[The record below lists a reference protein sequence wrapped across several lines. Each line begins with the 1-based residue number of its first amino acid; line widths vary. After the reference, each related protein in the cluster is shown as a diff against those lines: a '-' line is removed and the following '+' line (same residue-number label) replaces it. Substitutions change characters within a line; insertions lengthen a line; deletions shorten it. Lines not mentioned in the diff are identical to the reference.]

1 MGRYLVGK
9 RDRITRTDT
18 YLVRMDGHDG
28 RVLENLEPRR
38 LFPFTAP
45 DTFVTL
51 LGEGEKEAALIHSLD
66 ELDEASRRA
75 VEECFEEYYLIP
87 EVTAV
92 LHVED
97 KAGSFKWKVKTDRGV
112 VEFHIRNRQSDIKQD
127 GDILLMRDSND
138 NRYRIDLKKL
148 DAKSM
153 KRILSYI

>member
-9 RDRITRTDT
+9 RDKILRTDT
-18 YLVRMDGHDG
+18 YLVRVEGHDG
-28 RVLENLEPRR
+28 RVYEDLEPRR

-45 DTFVTL
+45 NSFVTL
-51 LGEGEKEAALIHSLD
+51 MGAGEKEVAMIQSMD

-75 VEECFEEYYLIP
+75 VEECFDEYYLIP
-87 EVTAV
+87 RVTAV

-97 KAGSFKWKVKTDRGV
+97 KAGSFKWKVMTDRGR

-127 GDILLMRDSND
+127 GKLLLMRDSND
-138 NRYRIDLKKL
+138 NRYRIDLDDL
-148 DAKSM
+148 DPKSL

>member
-18 YLVRMDGHDG
+18 YLVRVDSYDG
-28 RVLENLEPRR
+28 RVYEDLEPRR

-45 DTFVTL
+45 NSFVTL
-51 LGEGEKEAALIHSLD
+51 MAKGEKEVALIHSLD

-75 VEECFEEYYLIP
+75 VEECFDEYYLIP
-87 EVTAV
+87 AVTAV

-97 KAGSFKWKVKTDRGV
+97 KAGSFKWRVMTDRGE

-127 GDILLMRDSND
+127 GNVLLMRDSND
-138 NRYRIDLKKL
+138 NRYRIDLEKL
-148 DAKSM
+148 DSKSM